1 MARRRF
7 RAQTPARIR
16 MRVLVT
22 RLPQRRPLPPGLR
35 AARGEARLVT
45 KLPAVLAPARRP
57 ALLASLEALMRAPL
71 QRLLPARAR
80 SSARTPSMAHR
91 RRARQR
97 AQTRRPAAVDQG
109 AGQRRAVGLFLA
121 RHRLWAKVLRS
132 ASTRPR
138 AASTTMAGA
147 AARRPAQQARQKLRP
162 AQRPRQPS
170 AHRQRARPAPLGRS
184 RAAPPSIRC
193 AASGRA
199 VVEAA
204 PPPQAR
210 PRPPCVPTRRTPRR
224 TGRSAPNRPRCAAD
238 RAPP

>member
-7 RAQTPARIR
+7 RVRTAAPVRT
-16 MRVLVT
+16 RVLVT

-35 AARGEARLVT
+35 AARGEARLLT

-57 ALLASLEALMRAPL
+57 ALLAALMRAPL
-71 QRLLPARAR
+71 RRLLPVHAR
-80 SSARTPSMAHR
+80 SSARTRSMARR

-97 AQTRRPAAVDQG
+97 AQTRRLAAVDQG

-184 RAAPPSIRC
+184 RAAPRSIRC

>member
-7 RAQTPARIR
+7 RVRTAAPVRT
-16 MRVLVT
+16 RVLVT

-35 AARGEARLVT
+35 AARGEARLPT
-45 KLPAVLAPARRP
+45 KLPAALAPARRP
-57 ALLASLEALMRAPL
+57 ALLEALMRAPL

-80 SSARTPSMAHR
+80 SSARTRSMAHR
-91 RRARQR
+91 RPARQK
-97 AQTRRPAAVDQG
+97 AQTRRLAAVDQG

-162 AQRPRQPS
+162 VQRPRQPS
-170 AHRQRARPAPLGRS
+170 AHRQRARPAPPGRS
-184 RAAPPSIRC
+184 RAAPRSIRC

-210 PRPPCVPTRRTPRR
+210 PRPPWVPTRRTPRR
-224 TGRSAPNRPRCAAD
+224 TGRSAPTHPRCAAD

>member
-7 RAQTPARIR
+7 RVRTAAPVRTL
-16 MRVLVT
+16 VLVT

-35 AARGEARLVT
+35 AARGEARLPT
-45 KLPAVLAPARRP
+45 KLPAVLPPARRP
-57 ALLASLEALMRAPL
+57 TLLAAMMRAPL
-71 QRLLPARAR
+71 RRLLPARAR

-91 RRARQR
+91 RPARQK
-97 AQTRRPAAVDQG
+97 AQTRRLAAVDQG

-162 AQRPRQPS
+162 TQRPRQPS
-170 AHRQRARPAPLGRS
+170 AHRQRARPAPPGRS
-184 RAAPPSIRC
+184 RAAPRSIRC

>member
-35 AARGEARLVT
+35 AARGEARLPT
-45 KLPAVLAPARRP
+45 KLPAALAPARRP
-57 ALLASLEALMRAPL
+57 TLLAALMRAPL

-91 RRARQR
+91 RRARQK

-184 RAAPPSIRC
+184 RAAPRSIRC
-193 AASGRA
+193 AAPGRA